1 MGSGAHTSDASGG
14 SAKVGDRQTVVDAML
29 SIEHVIANAAP
40 ADALQLVG
48 FCRRRLDAAEA
59 GIVADRY
66 EAGASDSQVEDMFTR
81 DGKTSKAKARKTASR
96 GKAVHAN
103 PTIATKLA
111 DGDLSTEQ
119 ADVLADAA
127 DESDGAAACDEELI
141 EAVSKSTPEQGRRK
155 AKRWVTKRKSADDV
169 QKAHDRQHRN
179 RCVYRNR
186 TGDGREQLIIE
197 GPGHELDRMERR
209 IGEGADREY
218 RADGGRD
225 VPRHK
230 HPRTRDQRRY
240 DAAKK
245 LMLGDDD
252 EESSQESGQGETVE
266 SVWANGSSGS
276 AGTDTATTSDPSAAA
291 NKAKTQKTKP
301 AGRRSTM
308 FVTLTLD
315 QLLGVDRSTVT
326 ACDGTRLPPS
336 VVEQLAC
343 ESEFVGV
350 VFDQAGEVLWQGRKH
365 RHATPAQVR
374 ALIVRDGGCVECGA
388 HHDLCVAHHVLPW
401 EAPRRGES
409 NIDSLVFLCERCHVR
424 LHQRNL
430 TLVRNIETRE
440 WETRPATVDEL
451 PPSGGSPPRRR
462 PGERAHG
469 HRQRDRT
476 VKAKPRLDELRR
488 TLHQGQPSNN
498 LTPPTTDRPAA
509 SEGNGAAS

>member
-1 MGSGAHTSDASGG
+1 MFDRVKGMGSGTHTTTSGTASS
-14 SAKVGDRQTVVDAML
+14 SAKVGDRQMVVDAML

-48 FCRRRLDAAEA
+48 FCRRRLDATEA

-66 EAGASDSQVEDMFTR
+66 EAGASDSQVEDLFTR

-127 DESDGAAACDEELI
+127 DESDGAAACDEDLI
-141 EAVSKSTPEQGRRK
+141 EAVSKATPEQGRRK
-155 AKRWVTKRKSADDV
+155 AKNWVTKRKSVDEV
-169 QKAHDRQHRN
+169 QKTHDRQHRN

-197 GPGHELDRMERR
+197 GPGHELDGMERR
-209 IGEGADREY
+209 IGDQANHEY

-245 LMLGDDD
+245 LVLGDHGDAG
-252 EESSQESGQGETVE
+252 SG
-266 SVWANGSSGS
+266 
-276 AGTDTATTSDPSAAA
+276 
-291 NKAKTQKTKP
+291 KAKKQKP

-308 FVTLTLD
+308 FVTLSLD
-315 QLLGVDRSTVT
+315 QLTGVDRSTVT
-326 ACDGTRLPPS
+326 ACDGTQLSPS

-343 ESEFVGV
+343 ESDFVGV
-350 VFDQAGEVLWQGRKH
+350 VFDQNGDVLWQGRRH
-365 RHATPAQVR
+365 RHATSAQVR

-388 HHDLCVAHHVLPW
+388 HHDQCVAHHVLPW
-401 EAPRRGES
+401 EAPRKGET
-409 NIDSLVFLCERCHVR
+409 NIDNLVFLCERCHVR

-430 TLVRNIETRE
+430 TLVRNVETRE
-440 WETRPATVDEL
+440 WETRPATASET
-451 PPSGGSPPRRR
+451 PPAGGPASRHR
-462 PGERAHG
+462 PGARAHG

-476 VKAKPRLDELRR
+476 VNAKPRLDELRR
-488 TLHQGQPSNN
+488 KLHQRQTVNN
-498 LTPPTTDRPAA
+498 LTPPSTDSA
-509 SEGNGAAS
+509 